1 MDPVTHGITGAL
13 LGKAYFHER
22 YGRVATLSVVLGAI
36 FPDIDVVWEVAS
48 RDPLG
53 IVKYHRAIT
62 HSFVALPFFAMLL
75 AWLTRWVC
83 RRRGMEAPSWGI
95 LTLCCG
101 IGIASHIVL
110 DGMTSF
116 GTRMWYPISRE
127 RVAWDM
133 LFIIDFAFT
142 SIVLVPQVIAWI
154 CSVPETRRKR
164 SLWVW
169 ICFSI
174 AALLFWLAARGAGYP
189 FRFSVDVAVI
199 AIFAILF
206 FGPALRGWGRCV
218 SSAAWCQAGTYI
230 MVAYLIACGF
240 AHHIAFARTIAF
252 ARQNH
257 ISVERIGA
265 LPVPPSWLDWGG
277 AIRAPNGLY
286 ESEFDLRT
294 AGQPVFRFTPDSPP
308 DPYIARAFQLPD
320 VYLYWQFARF
330 PSILSFPEGDDHV
343 VELGENRFTNTQPR
357 GPQPFTYRIVFDMAG
372 NVISKGWLTRG
383 VLRQHMQR
391 EPHPGNPETPGESR
405 LRTP

>member
-13 LGKAYFHER
+13 LGKGYFHER
-22 YGRVATLSVVLGAI
+22 YGRVATFSVVLGAV

-83 RRRGMEAPSWGI
+83 RRRGIEAPSWGI
-95 LTLCCG
+95 LSLCYG

-116 GTRMWYPISRE
+116 GTRMWYPISHE
-127 RVAWDM
+127 RVAWDV

-142 SIVLVPQVIAWI
+142 SIMLVPQMIAWI
-154 CSVPETRRKR
+154 YSVPEKSRRR
-164 SLWVW
+164 SVWVW

-174 AALLFWLAARGAGYP
+174 AAVFFWLAAQGAGYP
-189 FRFSVDVAVI
+189 FRFSVDIAVVAV
-199 AIFAILF
+199 FAVLF
-206 FGPALRGWGRCV
+206 FGPAVRAWGRRI
-218 SSAAWCQAGTYI
+218 SRAAWCQAGTCI
-230 MVAYLIACGF
+230 MVLYLIACGV
-240 AHHIAFARTIAF
+240 AHHIAFERTKMF
-252 ARQNH
+252 AERNH
-257 ISVERIGA
+257 ISAERIGA

-286 ESEFDLRT
+286 ESEFDLRQVR
-294 AGQPVFRFTPDSPP
+294 QPLFRFTPDSPP
-308 DPYIARAFQLPD
+308 DPYISRAFQLPD
-320 VYLYWQFARF
+320 VQLYWQFARF
-330 PSILSFPEGDDHV
+330 PSILSFPEGEDHV
-343 VELGENRFTNTQPR
+343 VELGENRFTNTRPR
-357 GPQPFTYRIVFDMAG
+357 GPQPFTYRIVFDAAG
-372 NVISKGWLTRG
+372 TLISKGWLTRG

-391 EPHPGNPETPGESR
+391 VPHPGNPETQGESQ